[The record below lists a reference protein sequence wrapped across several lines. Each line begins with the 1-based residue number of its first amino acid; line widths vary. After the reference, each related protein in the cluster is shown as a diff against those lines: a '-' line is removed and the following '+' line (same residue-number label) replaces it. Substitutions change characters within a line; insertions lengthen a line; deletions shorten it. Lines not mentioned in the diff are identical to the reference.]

1 MEFRSLTAASA
12 VIAVGALTIGAG
24 LTAASVM
31 RPATRASRT
40 AVMMRAYHRRADVST
55 RLSTGISAGISTGH
69 NRGLADLAASD
80 GTRVHAGICTS
91 PSVYRKLAARLSADI
106 QHALHHRAGNHA
118 ATVYDAV
125 TGVSC
130 HADGDRHFDSASIVK
145 AIILGAL
152 LRRHQEAGTRLS
164 SFEEREATLMITRS
178 DNDAATDLWD
188 EVGMSGLRHFLD
200 LAGMRET
207 RLGQDGYWGLTQ
219 VTAHDEML
227 LLELLTRPN
236 SVLTAASRRY
246 QLGLMARVI
255 PGQRWGTPA
264 GAPHAVTVHVKNG
277 WLPDKGGWH
286 INSIGA
292 FTGQDRNYLIA
303 VLTDENKSEQ
313 YGIDTIQAVARA
325 VHRDLNESRLVPKA
339 RFAANVDPSVT
350 QSSPSPWAAVPALPT
365 PAAAPA
371 PAP

>member
-12 VIAVGALTIGAG
+12 VIAVGAMTIGAG
-24 LTAASVM
+24 VTVASAI

-40 AVMMRAYHRRADVST
+40 AVVMRAYHGRADYNT
-55 RLSTGISAGISTGH
+55 GLSTGLNTGL
-69 NRGLADLAASD
+69 NTGRGDLAASD
-80 GTRVHAGICTS
+80 GTRVNAGICTA
-91 PSVYRKLAARLSADI
+91 PSAYRKLAVRVSADI
-106 QHALHHRAGNHA
+106 QHALHGRADNHA

-130 HADGDRHFDSASIVK
+130 HTNGGRHFDSASIVK
-145 AIILGAL
+145 AIILAAL
-152 LRRHQEAGTRLS
+152 LRRHQEAGTHLS
-164 SFEEREATLMITRS
+164 SFEEREATLMITQS

-188 EVGMSGLRHFLD
+188 EVGMSGLQHFLD
-200 LAGMRET
+200 LAGMKET
-207 RLGQDGYWGLTQ
+207 RLGQNGYWGLTQ

-264 GAPHAVTVHVKNG
+264 GAPRAVTVHVKNG
-277 WLPDKGGWH
+277 WLPESGGWH

-292 FTGQDRNYLIA
+292 FTGQNRNYLIA
-303 VLTDENKSEQ
+303 VLTDDNKSEQ

-325 VHRDLNESRLVPKA
+325 VHRDLNESSLVPAA
-339 RFAANVDPSVT
+339 RFAANVAPSVT
-350 QSSPSPWAAVPALPT
+350 QSSPSPWAVVPALPT
-365 PAAAPA
+365 PAASPA